1 MRKLMAVVI
10 TGAMLAGA
18 TAQAQMRRGGVVT
31 GSCARMTA
39 TPVGTLDA
47 AETAGL
53 VFTREEEKL
62 ARDVYLALH
71 ETWQATVFVQI
82 AGAEQRHMDAVKGLL
97 DRYGI
102 ADPVGANP
110 VGVFAD
116 PKLASLYVELVAKG
130 RVSLADALAVGA
142 TIEDLDLAD
151 VDKLAATSEK
161 ADLDQVYGNLA
172 RGSRNHLRSFVAQ
185 LATAGGTY
193 APQYISADLYAQI
206 LATPWERGGTRGQGG
221 RGRHGQAGGGNGA
234 GTCDGSGHGSGNG
247 QGNGAGNGTGV
258 CDGTGQ
264 GSGNGSGNGRGNG
277 GNGQGG
283 GTGNGNGGGT
293 GNGQGNGTC
302 DGSGRP

>member
-18 TAQAQMRRGGVVT
+18 AAAQGQMRRGGVVNGT
-31 GSCARMTA
+31 GARMTA
-39 TPVGTLDA
+39 VPAGTLDA
-47 AETAGL
+47 AESAGL

-71 ETWQATVFVQI
+71 ETWQAAVFVQI

-110 VGVFAD
+110 VGVFTD

-142 TIEDLDLAD
+142 AIEDLDIAD
-151 VDKLAATSEK
+151 IDKLAAATEN
-161 ADLDQVYGNLA
+161 ADLDMVYGNLA

-185 LATAGGTY
+185 LATAGGSYT
-193 APQYISADLYAQI
+193 PQYISAELYAQI
-206 LATPWERGGTRGQGG
+206 ITTAWERGGNRGQGG

-234 GTCDGSGHGSGNG
+234 GTCDGTGHGNGNG
-247 QGNGAGNGTGV
+247 QGNGASNGTGV

-264 GSGNGSGNGRGNG
+264 GNGNGSGSGRGNG
-277 GNGQGG
+277 GNGQ
-283 GTGNGNGGGT
+283 GGGT